1 MSSLCS
7 SRILRRKEL
16 AERLCV
22 SEVTIWRWE
31 RKGYLPAK
39 RKLGPNTVGWL
50 ASEIEAWW
58 AEKSRAEAE
67 PAGKT
72 S

>member
-1 MSSLCS
+1 MAGLCN

-16 AERLCV
+16 SKRLGV

-31 RKGYLPAK
+31 RKGLLPPK
-39 RKLGPNTVGWL
+39 RRFGPNTVGWL
-50 ASEIEAWW
+50 ASEIEVWW
-58 AEKSRAEAE
+58 AEKIAAEAE
-67 PAGKT
+67 PTGRA